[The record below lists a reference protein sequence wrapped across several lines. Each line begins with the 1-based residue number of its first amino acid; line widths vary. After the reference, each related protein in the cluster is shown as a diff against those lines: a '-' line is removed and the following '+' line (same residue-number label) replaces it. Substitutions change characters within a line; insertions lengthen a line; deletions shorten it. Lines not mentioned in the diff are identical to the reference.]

1 MLRAIQTIRYIVILV
16 LLFLILVQNPR
27 VDNINSLGR
36 VNQSLSSTRNTEGLL
51 HNITWLIVLVFL
63 LFSIFLASLNIS

>member
-16 LLFLILVQNPR
+16 LLFLILVQNPKT
-27 VDNINSLGR
+27 DNINSLGR
-36 VNQSLSSTRNTEGLL
+36 VNQSLSGTRNTEGLL
-51 HNITWLIVLVFL
+51 HNITWLAVLVFL